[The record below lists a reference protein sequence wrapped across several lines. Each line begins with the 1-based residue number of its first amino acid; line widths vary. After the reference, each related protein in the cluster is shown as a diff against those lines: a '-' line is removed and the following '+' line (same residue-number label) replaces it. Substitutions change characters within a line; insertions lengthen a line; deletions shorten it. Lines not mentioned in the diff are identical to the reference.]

1 METLIMKGK
10 PVADAYRE
18 TITQRVARALEK
30 GRKITLAII
39 VVGDDPASHVYKNR
53 LMKLA
58 ESMGI
63 YVKEL
68 LYPAADVKQED
79 LLRDMARMNHN
90 RYITGVLPMMPMPK
104 PIDSDTI
111 GAAVTASKDVDCLN
125 VKNVG
130 DMYLGYGKMSPCTP
144 RACMATLEHYGIELA
159 GKHAVVIGRS
169 NVVGKPVA
177 NLLLNKNATVT
188 ICHSK
193 TQNLAAI
200 TRTADIIVAA
210 VGKPCFVTPDMIK
223 EGAVI
228 VDVGINSVDGQLLGD
243 VDPAVVGK
251 AGAYTPVPGGI
262 GVVSN
267 MMVMDLLTRNQ

>member
-1 METLIMKGK
+1 METLMMKGK

-18 TITQRVARALEK
+18 TITARVARALEK

-58 ESMGI
+58 ESLGI

-68 LYPAADVKQED
+68 LYPADVKQED
-79 LLRDMARMNHN
+79 LLRDIARMNHN
-90 RYITGVLPMMPMPK
+90 RYITGILPMMPMPK
-104 PIDSDTI
+104 PLDSDAVGT
-111 GAAVTASKDVDCLN
+111 AVTASKDVDCLN

-130 DMYLGYGKMSPCTP
+130 DMYLGYGTMSPCTP
-144 RACMATLEHYGIELA
+144 RACMATLEHYGIELS

-193 TQNLAAI
+193 TQNLAEI
-200 TRTADIIVAA
+200 TKTADIIVAA
-210 VGKPCFVTPDMIK
+210 VG
-223 EGAVI
+223 
-228 VDVGINSVDGQLLGD
+228 N
-243 VDPAVVGK
+243 
-251 AGAYTPVPGGI
+251 AGY
-262 GVVSN
+262 
-267 MMVMDLLTRNQ
+267 D